1 MYKAIV
7 LGGFFLLAM
16 SWARGQ
22 AAWGEEWRQ
31 AMGQAQLN
39 SEAWVAAA
47 NALARESLSSHPDT
61 SLKYGQMAL
70 EVARNQGFTT
80 ESAKALGCLGEV
92 YSALGAYSLAADH
105 LFQAVDAYQYA
116 GELRGLCKTYNAL
129 GGLFYFTR
137 QLEESIGYHM
147 KALGLAEELR
157 DDKLQG
163 QTLGSIGHFY
173 EKQFN
178 YPMALEYQLKALKKL
193 EQAKDSVGLSTIYGH
208 LGSISEDAGQYR
220 EAYTYF
226 WKACQLTLAT
236 GHDEERIVHL
246 NNLGDVYRK
255 QGQYA
260 EAMKYTREAL
270 ELARR
275 LENLYQVKSSWRDL
289 SKIHADM
296 GAYSLAHTYL
306 DSAYEL
312 HEILFDEASANQ
324 LGRLQ
329 GLYEREQTQREL
341 ELLKRDRNLTRI
353 TVLFLAVGLLL
364 LTIIGALI
372 FRQQRLRNRQERV
385 LHQAQQALTRQE
397 LENSQL
403 HELQLQREVEAHST
417 QLSSRALSIVQKNN
431 ILKEIKTRLS
441 HLKTQDKSVEKPL
454 QELIQ
459 KIEEG
464 FHFDEDWAS
473 FNNIFERVH
482 PEFYRT
488 LSERFPDLTATE
500 IRLCALI
507 RLHLDPKDIASIM
520 GISLD
525 SLRVS
530 RHRLRR
536 SLGLAQGTNL
546 VAFIMSL

>member
-1 MYKAIV
+1 MHKAIA
-7 LGGFFLLAM
+7 LAALTLTLL
-16 SWARGQ
+16 SSTR
-22 AAWGEEWRQ
+22 
-31 AMGQAQLN
+31 AQTSEANPATLASLPPD
-39 SEAWVAAA
+39 SEAWVAMA
-47 NALARESLSSHPDT
+47 NTLARESLSSQPDT
-61 SLKYGQMAL
+61 CLKYARLAL
-70 EVARNQGFTT
+70 DAARSQGLMLHAAN
-80 ESAKALGCLGEV
+80 SLRCLGEV
-92 YSALGAYSLAADH
+92 YSSLGAYSLAADH
-105 LFQAVDAYQYA
+105 LFQAADASQQA
-116 GELRGLCKTYNAL
+116 GDWRGLCETYNAL

-137 QLEESIGYHM
+137 QLEESIGYHQ
-147 KALGLAEELR
+147 KALDLAQELR
-157 DDKLQG
+157 DDKLEG
-163 QTLGSIGHFY
+163 TTLGFIGHFY
-173 EKQFN
+173 EKQLN
-178 YPMALEYQLKALKKL
+178 YQLALEYQLKALKKL
-193 EQAKDSVGLSTIYGH
+193 EQARDSVGLSTIYGH
-208 LGSISEDAGQYR
+208 LGSISEDAGQYQ
-220 EAYTYF
+220 EAFTYF
-226 WKACQLTLAT
+226 WKAWQFSLLT
-236 GHDEERIVHL
+236 GKDEERIIHL
-246 NNLGDVYRK
+246 NNLGDVHRK

-260 EAMKYTREAL
+260 EAMKYTLEAL

-275 LENLYQVKSSWRDL
+275 LGNSYQVKSSWRDL

-296 GAYSLAHTYL
+296 GNFSLAHAYL

-312 HEILFDEASANQ
+312 HETLFDQASANQ

-341 ELLKRDRNLTRI
+341 ELLKQDQHLTRL
-353 TVLFLAVGLLL
+353 TVVFLTVGLLML
-364 LTIIGALI
+364 VVIAALI

-417 QLSSRALSIVQKNN
+417 QLSSHALSIVQKNN

-488 LSERFPDLTATE
+488 LSERFPELTATE

-530 RHRLRR
+530 RHRLRK
-536 SLGLAQGTNL
+536 SLGLSQGTNL